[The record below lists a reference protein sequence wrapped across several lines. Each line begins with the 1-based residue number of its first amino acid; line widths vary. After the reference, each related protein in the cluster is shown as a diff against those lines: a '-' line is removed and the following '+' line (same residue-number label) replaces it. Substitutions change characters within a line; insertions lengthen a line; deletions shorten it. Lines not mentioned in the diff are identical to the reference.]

1 MVDNIKLTKVLVI
14 EDDQAMC
21 ETLKLVLE
29 PQMFEIYEAHS
40 GRDGIEDTRTIKP
53 DVVIIDLQTTDMDG
67 WQVTKAI
74 RAFSQ
79 VPILMLSAVS
89 TPEIVAKALDEGA
102 DEYISKPM
110 PSSVLIAHLKRLA
123 QRARAEVVAQT
134 MVTE

>member
-1 MVDNIKLTKVLVI
+1 VDNSKLTKVLVI
-14 EDDQAMC
+14 DDDQSMC

-29 PQMFEIYEAHS
+29 PHMFEVFEAHS
-40 GRDGIEDTRTIKP
+40 GPDGIEATQTIKP
-53 DVVIIDLQTTDMDG
+53 DVVIVDLLIPEMDG

-89 TPEIVAKALDEGA
+89 KPDIVAKALDEGV
-102 DEYISKPM
+102 DEYLTKPM

-134 MVTE
+134 KDVE